1 MPGYHGK
8 GKKMARKSYGGGSSH
23 MDRGLSYA
31 NAPQGYRDDSGKPM
45 GKYGHP
51 PNGYINQSGM
61 PNAGAMR
68 RMMDYMSTYYGSPGG
83 AGNVAGGVNYSTNS
97 GTSPSPGSMDP
108 TYTVGQATIG
118 KAGGGGRRGKK
129 RMKYS

>member
-45 GKYGHP
+45 AKYGSP

-61 PNAGAMR
+61 PNAGALR
-68 RMMDYMSTYYGSPGG
+68 RMMDYMSNYYS
-83 AGNVAGGVNYSTNS
+83 NTGVNNSTNMD
-97 GTSPSPGSMDP
+97 TSPNVRSMDP
-108 TYTVGQATIG
+108 TSKKGPVSRPQMS
-118 KAGGGGRRGKK
+118 GGG
-129 RMKYS
+129 MKYS